1 MNFFE
6 PDERFS
12 PSSYQV
18 CTFFCHR
25 LFFLCMLTLLA
36 KSVFINRQSAEHQH
50 ERSMYKI
57 LMHKQLQQA
66 CNLGE
71 LRLLDLHLGLF
82 LEKQAVDRDGQ
93 TSKNT
98 ESAGGRSEYPALLLA
113 ATLASAAVG
122 NGHVCYPL
130 GEAPEQPSLAE
141 MVAKNFPCS
150 KKWREELLTTSVVG
164 QPGEVSPLIL
174 DAKNRLYLHRFS
186 CYEEFIATALRRR
199 AATRLDLDPQVAS
212 ELLARL
218 FPRTEKNSAIDCQNY
233 QQLAAA
239 LALLKPLVIISGGP
253 GTGKTH
259 TVARILAAIQALH
272 ARHQDK
278 QRGQRKK
285 LLKIALAAPTGKAAA
300 RLEES
305 IRKAKLSLP
314 EDLRRDIPEQ
324 AQTLHRLLGSRPG
337 AAAFRFN
344 RDNKLYLDLLVLDEA
359 SMIDVEMMVAI
370 LEALPEKTRII
381 LLGDRNQLASVE
393 AGSLFA
399 DLCGNDESRWSPQ
412 LCAELEQLTGSS
424 NLLSSS
430 SGETA
435 AKESGKASD
444 PVLADSL
451 VLLRTSYRF
460 QDNSG
465 IGCLAAA
472 VKSGSVE
479 QMNRTLA
486 DNFAD
491 VEMVQYTG
499 AKREQ
504 WLEGRIRKGFQPM
517 LTASSPEQAFAAIEA
532 FRFLC
537 ALRRGPD
544 GVQGINILVTQ
555 VLRRAGLI
563 SPQNTEWYQGRPIII
578 LRNQYEMQLFNG
590 DTGILWQDNK
600 GRLRAWFRRADN
612 TLSSISPARLPEH
625 ETAYAITIH
634 KAQGSEFDEVLL
646 LLPDEESRVLSK
658 ELLYTGITRARNRL
672 ILCASSEIRAT
683 TVSRKTQ
690 RFSGLAEK
698 LHG

>member
-1 MNFFE
+1 
-6 PDERFS
+6 
-12 PSSYQV
+12 
-18 CTFFCHR
+18 
-25 LFFLCMLTLLA
+25 
-36 KSVFINRQSAEHQH
+36 
-50 ERSMYKI
+50 
-57 LMHKQLQQA
+57 MHKQLQQA
-66 CNLGE
+66 CDQGE
-71 LRLLDLHLGLF
+71 IRLLDLHLGLF
-82 LEKQAVDRDGQ
+82 LEKQAVDRDGK

-98 ESAGGRSEYPALLLA
+98 KNIESTGSRPGHPSLLLA
-113 ATLASAAVG
+113 ATLASAAMG

-130 GEAPEQPSLAE
+130 GEAPEQPALAE
-141 MVAKNFPCS
+141 MVEENCPGPEQ
-150 KKWREELLTTSVVG
+150 WREELLATSVVG
-164 QPGEVSPLIL
+164 RPGEISPLIL
-174 DAKNRLYLHRFS
+174 DEKNRLYLRRFF

-199 AATRLDLDPQVAS
+199 AATALNLDRQVAS
-212 ELLARL
+212 QLLGRL
-218 FPRTEKNSAIDCQNY
+218 FPQEEEGAIDY
-233 QQLAAA
+233 QQMAAA

-272 ARHQDK
+272 ARQQGE

-285 LLKIALAAPTGKAAA
+285 LLNIALAAPTGKAAA

-305 IRKAKLSLP
+305 ISKAKLSLP
-314 EDLRRDIPEQ
+314 KDLRHDIPEQ

-337 AAAFRFN
+337 ATAFRFN
-344 RDNKLYLDLLVLDEA
+344 RDNPLYLDLLILDEA
-359 SMIDVEMMVAI
+359 SMIDVEMMVAL

-399 DLCGNDESRWSPQ
+399 DLCGNDELGWLPQ
-412 LCAELEQLTGSS
+412 LCGELEQLTGTSG
-424 NLLSSS
+424 LPSSS
-430 SGETA
+430 SGE
-435 AKESGKASD
+435 ASD
-444 PVLADSL
+444 PTLADSL

-479 QMNRTLA
+479 QVNRA
-486 DNFAD
+486 MAENFAD
-491 VEMVQYTG
+491 VERVQYTG

-517 LTASSPEQAFAAIEA
+517 LAASSPEQAFAALEE

-544 GVQGINILVTQ
+544 GVEGINTLVTQ

-590 DTGILWQDNK
+590 DTGILWQDEK

-612 TLSSISPARLPEH
+612 CLSSISLARLPEH

-634 KAQGSEFDEVLL
+634 KAQGSEFDQVLL
-646 LLPDEESRVLSK
+646 LLPDEESRVLSQ
-658 ELLYTGITRARNRL
+658 ELLYTGITRARSRL
-672 ILCASSEIRAT
+672 ILCASSDILAT

>member
-1 MNFFE
+1 
-6 PDERFS
+6 
-12 PSSYQV
+12 
-18 CTFFCHR
+18 
-25 LFFLCMLTLLA
+25 MLTLLA

-218 FPRTEKNSAIDCQNY
+218 FPRTEKNSAIDCQDYPDY

-544 GVQGINILVTQ
+544 GVEGINILVTQ